1 VCTGSRAISRHVR
14 PLALRRRLTPGLP
27 FSVGFPYVLRLTTRR
42 HEVDPRHLDEDS
54 MAAALAGVGSL
65 NGPFV
70 ASESR
75 GSIDVTR
82 REWSRHGPPTLPA
95 PSHCPLVD
103 RQHPAENG
111 STEKQRGHRRDGL
124 TRTSLACLREVR
136 AAALGGRERAGRDGP
151 KCSNS
156 RPGKRRGSQGP
167 AVAFTVTPAFGR
179 RPLRRPTTHDR
190 VSGSAPI

>member
-1 VCTGSRAISRHVR
+1 
-14 PLALRRRLTPGLP
+14 
-27 FSVGFPYVLRLTTRR
+27 
-42 HEVDPRHLDEDS
+42 

-136 AAALGGRERAGRDGP
+136 AAALPGREGSGEKDRSARIPPRQATGIAGSGELSPR
-151 KCSNS
+151 
-156 RPGKRRGSQGP
+156 
-167 AVAFTVTPAFGR
+167 R
-179 RPLRRPTTHDR
+179 RPLACDRFGPDQALTTE
-190 VSGSAPI
+190 